1 MTKNSY
7 NKFLPFFMWS
17 IPLLFFAHQ
26 FILRLWPGL
35 MMQQIITQFN
45 IDATMFGAL
54 AASYY
59 YGYAG
64 MQIPVAILLDKY
76 GARKIVSIFAII
88 CGLGMIIFTYTNNFY
103 VALVSRF
110 FIGVGS
116 AVGFLGISKV
126 LSEWFDK
133 KAYTRMVGFSFSFG
147 LMGAVYGGKPVGLLV
162 EEHSPSNVAFSI
174 GVVSISIGVAAYLF
188 LKSPALNKESHEEEL
203 EVGRLKAVLSS
214 KLIWV
219 VAISNLLLVGAL
231 EGFADVW
238 GVQYLVT
245 CYEMVKSDAAGVVSL
260 IFVGMLVGGPI
271 LAWFSEK
278 YGEAIVIGFA
288 GFIMSI
294 IFILLLSDVITKS
307 LLPYFFFI
315 VGVMCCYQVLV
326 FAVGSKVVSE
336 KNMGICI
343 AFLNSMNML
352 GGSFYHSFIGIAMDK
367 FWRGEMAIDGYRVY
381 DLEAYKY
388 SLSIIPICACI
399 GALLFVLLHFRRKI
413 RN

>member
-1 MTKNSY
+1 
-7 NKFLPFFMWS
+7 MWF

-35 MMQQIITQFN
+35 MMQQIVSQFD

-88 CGLGMIIFTYTNNFY
+88 CGLATLIFTYTDNFY
-103 VALVSRF
+103 IALASRF

-116 AVGFLGISKV
+116 SVGFLGISKV

-133 KAYTRMVGFSFSFG
+133 KSYTRMVGFSFSFG

-162 EEHSPSNVAFSI
+162 EKHSWENVAFAI
-174 GVVSISIGVAAYLF
+174 GIISIAIGIAAYIF
-188 LKSPALNKESHEEEL
+188 LRTPKDHSSNHEEEL
-203 EVGRLKAVLSS
+203 GLNRLKAVLSS

-238 GVQYLVT
+238 GVQYIVT
-245 CYEMVKSDAAGVVSL
+245 SYDIIKSDAAGIISL
-260 IFVGMLVGGPI
+260 IFVGMLVGGPV

-288 GFIMSI
+288 GFIMAV
-294 IFILLLSDVITKS
+294 IFMLLLSDAIS
-307 LLPYFFFI
+307 ISYLPYFFFI
-315 VGVMCCYQVLV
+315 VGIMCCYQVLV
-326 FAVGSKVVSE
+326 FAVGSKLVSDR
-336 KNMGICI
+336 NMGICI

-352 GGSFYHSFIGIAMDK
+352 GGSFYHTVIGVTMDK
-367 FWRGEMAIDGYRVY
+367 FWLGAIAADGTRSY
-381 DLEAYKY
+381 DLDAYKY
-388 SLSIIPICACI
+388 SLSIIPICACAGGLI
-399 GALLFVLLHFRRKI
+399 FILLYFRKKMWRYNKG
-413 RN
+413 